1 MPRSTWKPPY
11 ICGSIVKNYNYKFRI
26 KTWNRSTCIIP
37 EFIGKVFEI
46 YNGKRFIRLKV
57 MEEMIGHKLG
67 EFSLTRKQCFHGN

>member
-1 MPRSTWKPPY
+1 M
-11 ICGSIVKNYNYKFRI
+11 
-26 KTWNRSTCIIP
+26 STCIIP
-37 EFIGKVFEI
+37 EFIGKVFEV